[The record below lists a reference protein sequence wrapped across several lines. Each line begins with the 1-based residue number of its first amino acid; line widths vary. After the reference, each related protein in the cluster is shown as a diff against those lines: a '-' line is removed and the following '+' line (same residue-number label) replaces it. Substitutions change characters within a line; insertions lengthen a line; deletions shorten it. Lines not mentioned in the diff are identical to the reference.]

1 MKGPDTTSG
10 DLARLEQDLRAFI
23 AGELMAPGEAG
34 TIAADDDLIKRGI
47 VDSLGITQLV
57 DFCESRYAIQVTDAD
72 LVPENFQSVRRL
84 AEYVDRKR
92 GERGNGRLP
101 SSARSA

>member
-1 MKGPDTTSG
+1 MSSPNPTAS
-10 DLARLEQDLRAFI
+10 DLAALERDLGRFI
-23 AGELMAPGEAG
+23 AAELLAPGEAQS
-34 TIAADDDLIKRGI
+34 IAADDDLIKRGV

-57 DFCESRYAIQVTDAD
+57 DFCESRYGIQVTDAD

-92 GERGNGRLP
+92 GERGGPVRV
-101 SSARSA
+101 SARSG